1 MAPCLSHR
9 SVQGL
14 VWKTG
19 SDFLSLERKIYLSF
33 SLYLLLRLSLYLIE
47 VYIIELQILQL
58 SLLQILRQ
66 PLQILQ
72 RSLQILQRSL
82 QLLQLVRMVYGG
94 GIVWG
99 VRSIGLPQLI
109 RNNEKAPAGQGIL
122 PRPTGAMPALSHH
135 VSLMALPYRL
145 AKSLFFS
152 RYTSVLMPFTSSTT
166 SRPSSR

>member
-19 SDFLSLERKIYLSF
+19 FGFSLFGKKDLSF
-33 SLYLLLRLSLYLIE
+33 FLSLYLLLRLSSYLIE

-72 RSLQILQRSL
+72 RSLQ
-82 QLLQLVRMVYGG
+82 LLQLVRVVYE

-99 VRSIGLPQLI
+99 YVSIGLPQLI
-109 RNNEKAPAGQGIL
+109 RNNER
-122 PRPTGAMPALSHH
+122 PRPVGESSQDQPGPCPLLSHH
-135 VSLMALPYRL
+135 VSLMLIPYRY
-145 AKSLFFS
+145 AKSLLLS
-152 RYTSVLMPFTSSTT
+152 LYTSVLMPFTSSTT
-166 SRPSSR
+166 SLPSSPYTKSAT

>member
-94 GIVWG
+94 VVWG
-99 VRSIGLPQLI
+99 YVPSGCHNSSAITKR
-109 RNNEKAPAGQGIL
+109 
-122 PRPTGAMPALSHH
+122 PRP
-135 VSLMALPYRL
+135 VRE
-145 AKSLFFS
+145 
-152 RYTSVLMPFTSSTT
+152 SSQDQ
-166 SRPSSR
+166 PGPCPP